1 MMSSAMHD
9 DDCSTQHLAEEQD
22 MASFIVLDGCAL
34 TRECLA
40 ILLRN
45 DGHKV
50 HAVATIAQA
59 KTLISKRQPDL
70 LLCELVLPD
79 GNVVGLLRW
88 MKESAKSVRACVL
101 TNVAAKLPLTKAV
114 EAGVAGVLL
123 KSKFTY
129 EGLLKQIDDLC
140 GQSSTSAQDTPPTL
154 EQVVRHPLPIPS
166 PDPTLELR
174 TIKPL
179 HSRTTMEQALDEHG
193 TLSVNA
199 VVVDRVRSIL
209 QGDACEMESLA
220 GAVSGDPGLVS
231 HVLRAAT
238 KEDDGH
244 EEPVSSVFDAL
255 LRIGLERLEN
265 ILDQISSNTAH
276 GRTDATLS
284 HIHLCAHS
292 VAVSEI
298 ASRIAPIMNIDE
310 KRARLAGLIHDV
322 GRFRMLDSFA
332 DQVHEVVDV
341 CTNLGIPM
349 HLGEKRMLLST
360 HDSLGASSA
369 SGWNLPKEVL
379 QAIAN
384 HHEEPGRIATQCPG
398 FSAFV
403 LATALAN
410 TIAHALGFG
419 YSGTTTIESGES
431 YIDQIESES
440 FRLNP
445 VLEGL
450 EDAIH
455 ASLAHA
461 GFTPDMLNALVP
473 HVVPDLPMQPAY
485 ITMDPENDLIGHW
498 VQNEFG
504 DLSPNAQTNIT
515 IVHARFARD
524 RAELSAKLETL
535 DAALLKEGVTTPVPV
550 LILSPNGK
558 TGLTEDLMT
567 RHLCMHLRTP
577 FGVSMFE
584 RACNALLSGKQQIEA
599 QPIELKTAA

>member
-1 MMSSAMHD
+1 
-9 DDCSTQHLAEEQD
+9 
-22 MASFIVLDGCAL
+22 MASVIVLDGCAL

-50 HAVATIAQA
+50 HAVGTIAQA
-59 KTLISKRQPDL
+59 KTLISKRPPDL

-88 MKESAKSVRACVL
+88 MKDSAKSVRACVL

-129 EGLLKQIDDLC
+129 EGLLKQIGDLC
-140 GQSSTSAQDTPPTL
+140 GQSSTSTQDTLPSL
-154 EQVVRHPLPIPS
+154 EKEVRYPLPIPA

-179 HSRTTMEQALDEHG
+179 HSRAAMEQALDEHE

-199 VVVDRVRSIL
+199 VVIDRVRSIL

-220 GAVSGDPGLVS
+220 SAVSGDPGLVS

-265 ILDQISSNTAH
+265 ILDQVSHNASVDNAV
-276 GRTDATLS
+276 GTLS
-284 HIHLCAHS
+284 HAQLCAHS
-292 VAVSEI
+292 IAVSEI
-298 ASRIAPIMNIDE
+298 ASRLAPMMHIDE

-322 GRFRMLDSFA
+322 GRFRMLDSFPN
-332 DQVHEVVDV
+332 QVHEVVDV

-360 HDSLGASSA
+360 HDALGASSA
-369 SGWNLPKEVL
+369 SWWNLPKDVL
-379 QAIAN
+379 QTMSY

-398 FSAFV
+398 SAAFV
-403 LATALAN
+403 LTTALAN
-410 TIAHALGFG
+410 TIAHALGCG
-419 YSGTTTIESGES
+419 YSGSTTIESGES
-431 YIDQIESES
+431 YIDQIELES
-440 FRLNP
+440 FELNT
-445 VLEGL
+445 VLNGL

-455 ASLAHA
+455 ASLTHA
-461 GFTPDMLNALVP
+461 GFTPDVLNANVP
-473 HVVPDLPMQPAY
+473 HVVPDLPMQPVY
-485 ITMDPENDLIGHW
+485 ITMDPTNDLIGHW
-498 VQNEFG
+498 AQNEFG
-504 DLSPNAQTNIT
+504 DLSPSAQTNIA
-515 IVHARFARD
+515 IVHARFPRD

-599 QPIELKTAA
+599 QPIELKAAA